1 MPHHQRCYRPAPARG
16 RAPRV
21 VLDDPDID
29 GVLARQPDTNPGDQ
43 DRTAPLTPVN
53 PAYVIYTSGSTG
65 IPKAVVVSHIGIT
78 SLARAQIERL
88 GITPDSRVL
97 QFSSSSFDASIMEL
111 LMALPA
117 GAALVVPQ
125 AGLIAGEIL
134 ADTLIRH
141 AVSHALIP
149 PAVLAGMPTKRLEQF
164 GTLIVGGDA
173 CPPDLVARWS
183 EGRRMVNAY
192 GPTETTICATMS
204 MPLAGAAD
212 PPIGRPIWN
221 TRVYVL
227 DDGLQPVPVGV
238 AGELY
243 IAGSGLA
250 RGYLNRPGLTAERFV
265 ADPFGPPGS
274 RMYRTGDRAR
284 WRPDGTLHFLGRA
297 DHQVKIRGFRIE
309 PGEIEATLGQH
320 DGVAQAAVVAREDRA
335 GDKRLVGYVVPAAG
349 HAPDAT
355 MPAPASRAHAA
366 GLHGPRRVRHAR
378 RAAAHAQRQARSQRP
393 SCPRP
398 ATRHRIHAAAHGAG
412 GETLRAI
419 RRDPRARARGYP

>member
-1 MPHHQRCYRPAPARG
+1 
-16 RAPRV
+16 
-21 VLDDPDID
+21 
-29 GVLARQPDTNPGDQ
+29 
-43 DRTAPLTPVN
+43 
-53 PAYVIYTSGSTG
+53 
-65 IPKAVVVSHIGIT
+65 
-78 SLARAQIERL
+78 
-88 GITPDSRVL
+88 
-97 QFSSSSFDASIMEL
+97 
-111 LMALPA
+111 MAFPA
-117 GAALVVPQ
+117 GAALVVRQ
-125 AGLIAGEIL
+125 AGIIAGEIL
-134 ADTLIRH
+134 ADTLTRH

-149 PAVLAGMPTKRLEQF
+149 PAVLAGMPTERLGQF
-164 GTLIVGGDA
+164 RTLIVGGDA

-183 EGRRMVNAY
+183 EGRRVVNAY

-204 MPLAGAAD
+204 MPLSGAAD

-250 RGYLNRPGLTAERFV
+250 RGYLNRPDVTAERFV

-284 WRPDGTLHFLGRA
+284 WRPDGALHFLGRA

-320 DGVAQAAVVAREDRA
+320 DGVAQAAVVAREDLA
-335 GDKRLVGYVVPAAG
+335 GDKRLVGYVVAAAG

-355 MPAPASRAHAA
+355 ILRQHLARTLPDYMVPAAFVVLDALPLTPSGKLDRNALPAPDHQPVTDYTP
-366 GLHGPRRVRHAR
+366 PRTTTEKVLCALFADTLELARVG
-378 RAAAHAQRQARSQRP
+378 
-393 SCPRP
+393 
-398 ATRHRIHAAAHGAG
+398 IDDNFFDLG
-412 GETLRAI
+412 GHSLLAI
-419 RRDPRARARGYP
+419 RLGRRIRNEMRSDFPITAVYTTTVVRDLAAMLDLDGPSDGTPDLSRDIFLPSHIKPTGARPPMTP